1 MDKLQGNWGFHCGD
15 CQRENVLEEI
25 RRSKI
30 RKSVSC
36 FGLRACLQAVL
47 AVLKN
52 NHFINEHLVI
62 KLPRKKILLKNIVNL
77 PIVLRVKS
85 STCAERASKSD
96 YTLICL

>member
-25 RRSKI
+25 RRNKI

-36 FGLRACLQAVL
+36 FGLRACLQAIL

-62 KLPRKKILLKNIVNL
+62 KLPRKKNIVNL
-77 PIVLRVKS
+77 YIVLRVKS
-85 STCAERASKSD
+85 STCADRASKSD